1 MAEKSSVLY
10 SESLWKWAQEST
22 HIGTWYYD
30 KLADKLYW
38 SHGTYRIHEKDP
50 KEAVFIEKAIESYVE
65 EDQPRI
71 SYAVD
76 KGIQEGKPWNLTL
89 KIKTDKGNI
98 RSVRSIGRPVF
109 NDEKQLIRLEG
120 LFLELELSQ
129 KVQEE
134 MLELS
139 HKNLDIESIIDDVS
153 IIARAD
159 LKGNIT
165 YANNQFCKIS
175 GYSREELIGQN
186 HRIINSGYHGK
197 EFFREMWNTILV
209 KNELWR
215 GEIRNRSKDGKI
227 YWVDTIIKPI
237 LDGNG
242 EVVEFLSVRRD
253 ITFLKEKLDTDVK
266 LARLAAVGETTA
278 QIVHDV
284 MNPLAIISGNIERID
299 RMIEKGMDD
308 EKLGRLTGR
317 MMQSVDRIQEIFKSL
332 RSSLMGETRVRFF
345 SMKALLK
352 NAIQELEVFIEQEN
366 FDISLDTEI
375 DFDFVGNDT
384 QLRQVFVNL
393 IKNSIQANM
402 DNNEKWVRLSILKIG
417 GYKVVQITD
426 SGKGIPPEVSER
438 MFDTLF
444 TTKGDSG
451 GTGLGLGLCKQIIEA
466 HNGKISLN
474 KTNPNTQFEIVFK
487 ET

>member
-253 ITFLKEKLDTDVK
+253 ITFLKEKL
-266 LARLAAVGETTA
+266 
-278 QIVHDV
+278 
-284 MNPLAIISGNIERID
+284 N
-299 RMIEKGMDD
+299 
-308 EKLGRLTGR
+308 
-317 MMQSVDRIQEIFKSL
+317 FK
-332 RSSLMGETRVRFF
+332 
-345 SMKALLK
+345 
-352 NAIQELEVFIEQEN
+352 
-366 FDISLDTEI
+366 
-375 DFDFVGNDT
+375 
-384 QLRQVFVNL
+384 
-393 IKNSIQANM
+393 
-402 DNNEKWVRLSILKIG
+402 
-417 GYKVVQITD
+417 
-426 SGKGIPPEVSER
+426 
-438 MFDTLF
+438 
-444 TTKGDSG
+444 
-451 GTGLGLGLCKQIIEA
+451 
-466 HNGKISLN
+466 
-474 KTNPNTQFEIVFK
+474 
-487 ET
+487 